1 MKYIIYQ
8 LPTDNDS
15 CFMNWDYYSMK
26 HNNIK
31 GESFTSEHLKEWR
44 NVYEGELTD
53 LKVSDSEY
61 YILSQLYRL
70 LNINHPEDYKTR
82 SLSVSDIV
90 ELEDG
95 RRYFINSMGFVE
107 LKRA

>member
-1 MKYIIYQ
+1 
-8 LPTDNDS
+8 
-15 CFMNWDYYSMK
+15 MNWDYYSMN
-26 HNNIK
+26 HDNIK

-44 NVYEGELTD
+44 NVYEGEISD
-53 LKVSDSEY
+53 LKINESEY
-61 YILSQLYRL
+61 RVLSYLYNL
-70 LNINHPEDYKTR
+70 LNTNQPKDYKAR